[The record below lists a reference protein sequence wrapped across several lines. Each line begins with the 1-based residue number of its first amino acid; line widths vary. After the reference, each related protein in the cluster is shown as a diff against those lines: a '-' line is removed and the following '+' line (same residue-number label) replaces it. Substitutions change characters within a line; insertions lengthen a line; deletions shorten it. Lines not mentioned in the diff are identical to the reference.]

1 MKLMELYI
9 QAFRALRKH
18 TKDDENSKKL
28 RNAIIYSNHENEV
41 FTTIK
46 YDCKINVEWVENIE
60 EGLKFVENAI
70 NEDRQFIRTEGEVV
84 PIEKVKRISK
94 SSIEHLSRH
103 SNFIT
108 RLPKDNTADIIPE
121 KLYIVEKLSD
131 YLVYENRFLYL
142 LLCYVKDFIE
152 IRLNKIKDKTT
163 TYQSQMS
170 FDKDIEETSRNIKY
184 KLEYSDIYKNDPY
197 LIEQFSEIPL
207 VNRVETSYA
216 VAVALL
222 NTPLMK
228 ACAKAPLI
236 KPPITKTNVLRMNQ
250 NFKAA
255 LKLYDYI
262 TAYNQEGYE
271 IIERKT
277 TMQPFTPEMDDEI
290 AETVELTSVIGYITG
305 NELRETF
312 ENKILQKEKQKQEA
326 ETKKKVEEIKRLKK
340 RIVEMNEDPAEYIL
354 MLEKR
359 NAKLER
365 TSLELIKEKELNSEL
380 NIKINELKDQQLD
393 LEKSINCLN
402 NTISDYSDKIDEMN
416 QKYFDDMVE
425 AENIHQQ
432 EIESLK
438 KHHTKVIKELNEE
451 RYKQMQ
457 DLQEVFIRERKDL
470 QKTHENEIKNL
481 NDKQELRAFMSDIKI
496 IKLEKDIVALEA
508 EIELHKSSLNQLETE
523 AKRLDEEKNYTKAQY
538 LALRTQ
544 QGLLTEE
551 DDYSSKEKFI
561 QMELEM
567 KAYKKLFREEWK
579 RTKKR
584 IREQVKVES

>member
-1 MKLMELYI
+1 MKLMELYF

-18 TKDDENSKKL
+18 TKDDEDSKKL

-46 YDCKINVEWVENIE
+46 YDCKIDVEWVENIE

-131 YLVYENRFLYL
+131 HLVYENKFLYL

-170 FDKDIEETSRNIKY
+170 FDKNIEETSHNIKY

-216 VAVALL
+216 IAVALL

-250 NFKAA
+250 NFKAS

-262 TAYNQEGYE
+262 TSYNQEGYE
-271 IIERKT
+271 IIERKN
-277 TMQPFTPEMDDEI
+277 TMQPFTSEMDDEI

-312 ENKILQKEKQKQEA
+312 ENKMLQKEKQKQEA
-326 ETKKKVEEIKRLKK
+326 EDKKKVEEIKRLKK
-340 RIVEMNEDPAEYIL
+340 RIVEMNEDPTEYIL

-359 NAKLER
+359 NAQLER
-365 TSLELIKEKELNSEL
+365 TSLELIKEKEVNSEL
-380 NIKINELKDQQLD
+380 SIKINELKDQQFD
-393 LEKSINCLN
+393 LEKMISSLN

-432 EIESLK
+432 EIENLK
-438 KHHTKVIKELNEE
+438 KHYTKVIKELNEE
-451 RYKQMQ
+451 RDKQMQ
-457 DLQEVFIRERKDL
+457 DLQR
-470 QKTHENEIKNL
+470 THENEKKNL
-481 NDKQELRAFMSDIKI
+481 IDKHDMSAFMSDVKI
-496 IKLEKDIVALEA
+496 TKLEQDIVALE
-508 EIELHKSSLNQLETE
+508 SSLNQLETE
-523 AKRLDEEKNYTKAQY
+523 VKRLEEEKNYTKAQY
-538 LALRTQ
+538 LALRAQ

-551 DDYSSKEKFI
+551 DDFSSKEEFK
-561 QMELEM
+561 QMELER
-567 KAYKKLFREEWK
+567 KAYKKLFKEEWK
-579 RTKKR
+579 RTKMR
-584 IREQVKVES
+584 IREKVKTES